1 MLLES
6 GRKQQCFEVNPNANA
21 NIFMIKHFINHVHH
35 LTMLACYHFLIN
47 LIGKVQLKD
56 IHSYLCW
63 WTISVQTNLFG
74 RINIRVLHHYKLL
87 NYLNNYMLWTI
98 YLVALESH
106 DWYHCH
112 DCVAVI
118 CLVERL
124 KQREICLIMFEEVY
138 ASHRQNKK
146 NLLLSLLKN
155 RLFSE
160 EGQCG
165 DFDGR
170 KIKTRVSPVWLNTEP
185 VRADWVASGQ
195 CVPA

>member
-1 MLLES
+1 
-6 GRKQQCFEVNPNANA
+6 
-21 NIFMIKHFINHVHH
+21 
-35 LTMLACYHFLIN
+35 MLACYHFLIN

-155 RLFSE
+155 RLFSK

-170 KIKTRVSPVWLNTEP
+170 KIKTRVTRVTQHRTCTSWLG
-185 VRADWVASGQ
+185 GQ
-195 CVPA
+195 WSLRTCLMPSRNLYWGTQVGIQWNHSVSHV